1 MAAAHPPLP
10 GELTVRLL
18 QITAGAGG
26 MYCGSCLRDN
36 ALAAE
41 LLARKHEVLLLPVY
55 TPTLTDEANVSD
67 GHVFFGGISVYL
79 EQHVPLFRKSPA
91 VLDRLWDTAAV
102 IKAATG
108 RGLSVDPDQLGALTV
123 STLKGEEGFQAK
135 EFRKLLGYLDGL
147 PPFDLV
153 VLPNSLLISM
163 APALKR
169 ALGRPVVCTLQGEDL
184 FLGALREPYRSESMA
199 LIARHAASVD
209 GFVATSAYY
218 ADFMAGH
225 LGLDRR
231 KVHAVPLGI
240 KLDGHRPA
248 EGERSG
254 PFVVRLLR
262 PRGPR
267 EGPAPAGRGL
277 PHPAPRA
284 RPRGMRL
291 AAAGYL
297 APEHRGYLAGIAA
310 RFAEWGLEGE
320 FRYHG
325 VPDRAEKIAFLQGLD
340 ALSVPSPYA
349 EPKGLY
355 LLEALANGIPCV
367 PATPWGLPRGARAD
381 GRRPPLRAERPAE
394 PRRPAPGPRL
404 RPRLGP
410 RLGPPGRRGREAAP
424 LGRPHGRPRP
434 RGLRLRHQW
443 GQVLNL

>member
-1 MAAAHPPLP
+1 M
-10 GELTVRLL
+10 
-18 QITAGAGG
+18 
-26 MYCGSCLRDN
+26 
-36 ALAAE
+36 
-41 LLARKHEVLLLPVY
+41 
-55 TPTLTDEANVSD
+55 
-67 GHVFFGGISVYL
+67 
-79 EQHVPLFRKSPA
+79 
-91 VLDRLWDTAAV
+91 
-102 IKAATG
+102 
-108 RGLSVDPDQLGALTV
+108 DPDQLGALTV

-240 KLDGHRPA
+240 KLDGHRPV

-254 PFVVRLLR
+254 PFVFGYFARVAPEKGLHLLAEAYR
-262 PRGPR
+262 ILRR
-267 EGPAPAGRGL
+267 ERGL
-277 PHPAPRA
+277 
-284 RPRGMRL
+284 GESRL

-310 RFAEWGLEGE
+310 RFARVGPRG
-320 FRYHG
+320 R
-325 VPDRAEKIAFLQGLD
+325 VP
-340 ALSVPSPYA
+340 
-349 EPKGLY
+349 
-355 LLEALANGIPCV
+355 
-367 PATPWGLPRGARAD
+367 LPR
-381 GRRPPLRAERPAE
+381 
-394 PRRPAPGPRL
+394 
-404 RPRLGP
+404 
-410 RLGPPGRRGREAAP
+410 
-424 LGRPHGRPRP
+424 RPRP
-434 RGLRLRHQW
+434 RGEDRLPAGARRAVRAEPLRGAQGPLPPGGARQRNPLRRSRATGPSPRCSARTGGGLLFEPNDPQSLAD
-443 GQVLNL
+443 QLLVLASDRAAARALGRQGAEGVRQHHSVARMADRALEVYASVIDGVRS